1 MKTGLAILGVGLA
14 AVFLTG
20 CIVFSVERK
29 NPPPPPAP
37 EVVVVPSASADSVVL
52 AEIEA
57 AAKLDFDSSRL
68 TALNNIASRTNL
80 SAAAQVCLVSHV
92 FKRLDF
98 DSSKI
103 TVLNTL
109 VGNPGFCNAAK
120 QTVLT
125 DLSKLSYDNDR
136 ASLLASINQ
145 RGELKD

>member
-1 MKTGLAILGVGLA
+1 MKTRLTTLGVIGLTG
-14 AVFLTG
+14 VCLTG

-37 EVVVVPSASADSVVL
+37 EVVMVPSTTADSVVL
-52 AEIEA
+52 AEIDA

-68 TALNNIASRTNL
+68 TALNKIAARTNL
-80 SAAAQVCLVSHV
+80 SASAQVCLVNHV

-98 DSSKI
+98 DSSKM

-109 VGNPGFCNAAK
+109 VVNPGFCNAAK

-136 ASLLASINQ
+136 ASLLASI
-145 RGELKD
+145 